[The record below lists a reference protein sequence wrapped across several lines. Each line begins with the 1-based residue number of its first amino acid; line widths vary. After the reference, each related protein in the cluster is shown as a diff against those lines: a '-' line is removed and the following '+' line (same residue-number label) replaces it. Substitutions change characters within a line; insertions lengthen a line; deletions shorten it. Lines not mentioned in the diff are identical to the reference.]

1 MVQLK
6 IGGSMEAPGA
16 NIFYSNTTK
25 IISGFYHTL
34 PNSGLEESDTK
45 ITRTKVATVVMSRD
59 HFLAFAKVLEEQ
71 KIKIQAEI
79 KSAK

>member
-1 MVQLK
+1 
-6 IGGSMEAPGA
+6 MEAPGA

-25 IISGFYHTL
+25 IISGAYDVVFEFYHTL